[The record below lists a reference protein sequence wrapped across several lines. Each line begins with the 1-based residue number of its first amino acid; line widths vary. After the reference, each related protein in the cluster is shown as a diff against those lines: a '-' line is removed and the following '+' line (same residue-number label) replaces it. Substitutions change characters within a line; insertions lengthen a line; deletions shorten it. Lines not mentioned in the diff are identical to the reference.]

1 MIMIDKLAYSSR
13 LRYKSPCLKSFV
25 AVSTLFIC
33 VIARL
38 PLISLLILLCMGSL
52 TVFIGKT
59 SLKYYLKLMIIP
71 LGFLILSTIA
81 IIVSISDEP
90 LSSISIALFGKYIS
104 ITTASFYYGC
114 NLILV
119 SLAAVSCL
127 YFLSLSTPVID
138 LLYVLK
144 TIHCP
149 ELIIELLLLI
159 YRFIFVLLDI
169 SNSIYTSQKCR
180 LGNRNFKTSLKSA
193 SSLCAVMF
201 IRALKKSSMLYDS
214 MESRCYDGR
223 INVLKRY
230 VKAERKEIILSII
243 FEVAL
248 IIIAIICWRSI

>member
-1 MIMIDKLAYSSR
+1 
-13 LRYKSPCLKSFV
+13 
-25 AVSTLFIC
+25 
-33 VIARL
+33 
-38 PLISLLILLCMGSL
+38 MGSL

-81 IIVSISDEP
+81 IIVNISDEP
-90 LSSISIALFGKYIS
+90 LSSISIALLGKYIS

>member
-1 MIMIDKLAYSSR
+1 MIMIDKLAYSSK

-81 IIVSISDEP
+81 IIVNISDEP

-149 ELIIELLLLI
+149 E
-159 YRFIFVLLDI
+159 
-169 SNSIYTSQKCR
+169 QKCR